1 MMENGTRIFLAELI
15 NASIYNKTILEVPT
29 GISAERIYM
38 IAQRQG
44 MIYLLLNPL
53 LAANN
58 VPEEIKNRIRKVIV
72 WDTLT
77 SKVQMHAIDTL
88 GELFEKNGI
97 RHQMLKGAV
106 LKKIYPKP
114 EMRGM
119 SDIDILIDPKQLSE
133 IDYLLKKSGY
143 ISQGFIDHHDI
154 FDKSHFLITSKNG
167 CVHHGYI
174 NPVFSSC
181 NCHSTSSLFIDY
193 NFSSH
198 CKFSALQFLLSPSIN
213 PTYI

>member
-15 NASIYNKTILEVPT
+15 NASIYNKTISEVPT

-106 LKKIYPKP
+106 LKKIYQTNFPP
-114 EMRGM
+114 
-119 SDIDILIDPKQLSE
+119 P
-133 IDYLLKKSGY
+133 
-143 ISQGFIDHHDI
+143 F
-154 FDKSHFLITSKNG
+154 FLI
-167 CVHHGYI
+167 C
-174 NPVFSSC
+174 
-181 NCHSTSSLFIDY
+181 FISFVY
-193 NFSSH
+193 KRICLNL
-198 CKFSALQFLLSPSIN
+198 ARV
-213 PTYI
+213 